1 MSWRDRLLMKLMG
14 NKIVIRIMSV
24 PIVVKILTK
33 ETQAFLWVM
42 SLFSRKKKEAQPD
55 QSQPSDSGNIT
66 ASR

>member
-1 MSWRDRLLMKLMG
+1 MSWRDRLLIKLMG

-42 SLFSRKKKEAQPD
+42 SLFRRKKKEAQLD

-66 ASR
+66 QS